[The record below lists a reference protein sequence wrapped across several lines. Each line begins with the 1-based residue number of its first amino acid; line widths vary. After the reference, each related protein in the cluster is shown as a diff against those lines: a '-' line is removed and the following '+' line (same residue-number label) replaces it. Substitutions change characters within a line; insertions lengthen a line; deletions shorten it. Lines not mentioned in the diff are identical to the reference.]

1 MVTAKQARA
10 NFEFLLAKAEVGG
23 YGVWHSPLTAGM
35 KYDMIPLQ
43 IGFFLQQ

>member
-10 NFEFLLAKAEVGG
+10 NLEFLLVKAEVGG

-35 KYDMIPLQ
+35 KNDMIPLQ
-43 IGFFLQQ
+43 IGFFLRR